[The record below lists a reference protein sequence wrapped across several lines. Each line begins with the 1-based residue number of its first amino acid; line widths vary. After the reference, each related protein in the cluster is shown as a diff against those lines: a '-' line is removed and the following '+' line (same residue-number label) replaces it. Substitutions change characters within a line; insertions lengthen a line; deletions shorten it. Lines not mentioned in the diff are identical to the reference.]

1 MSNAADIVKGLG
13 GNENLAAVES
23 CITRIRVEV
32 KDPSKVDEAALRAAG
47 AFGVVQQG
55 NAVQV
60 VVGPTADELTDAIN
74 AQR

>member
-1 MSNAADIVKGLG
+1 MTTASDIIKSLG
-13 GNENLAAVES
+13 GSDNLTAVES

-32 KDPSKVDEAALRAAG
+32 KDPDKVDEEALRAAG
-47 AFGVVQQG
+47 AFGVVLQG

-60 VVGPTADELTDAIN
+60 VVGPTADDLTDAIN

>member
-1 MSNAADIVKGLG
+1 MSNAADIVKSLG
-13 GNENLAAVES
+13 GNDNLTAVES

-32 KDPSKVDEAALRAAG
+32 KDPDKVDEAALRAAG

-60 VVGPTADELTDAIN
+60 VVGPAADEITAAIN